1 MREYNLHL
9 QETLVFLYLNY
20 ASFNTRR
27 KEDKGTMQNKEE
39 SLDSQ
44 FGQDKDKILL
54 FNILFVT
61 LKENWF
67 LRKKVNSTQRLDS
80 SIQYNEKELIK
91 TVMYSERNL
100 DK

>member
-27 KEDKGTMQNKEE
+27 KEDKGTMQNKKE

-91 TVMYSERNL
+91 TVVYSERNL